1 MRAYSRRVIEVHDAG
16 VTLPFAAPMLA
27 RALMLTGAAPATAV
41 VVAGDVDAALAA
53 HGERVVE
60 VEHVRA
66 LTLEHLEARGEA
78 AVHRRL
84 RVRWWVRHERHPLAI
99 AVGGTSGVG
108 KSTVSQ
114 AVADILG
121 IDAVISTDLVR
132 AVQRVTLHPD
142 LLPALSQSS
151 FSAEKM
157 FRSNLHGGHLLTAFE
172 QQASVVLKGA
182 LALVRRAVKEGL
194 QLVLNGVHVVPGL
207 VEAPPGLPLFSYLL
221 TVPDLDDHRGR
232 FEARFATSDRPPEQY
247 LSRILAIREL
257 DAYLVDFSRRS
268 GVPVIESVGFEQT
281 VADLVDTI
289 ARDLEKGYAIP

>member
-1 MRAYSRRVIEVHDAG
+1 VVDVHDG
-16 VTLPFAAPMLA
+16 QVTLPFAAPMLA
-27 RALMLTGAAPATAV
+27 RALMLTGAASGTAV
-41 VVAGDVDAALAA
+41 AVAADVEAALT
-53 HGERVVE
+53 RVGSMVE
-60 VEHVRA
+60 VEDVRA
-66 LTLEHLEARGEA
+66 LTLDHLQERGED
-78 AVHRRL
+78 AVRRRL
-84 RVRWWVRHERHPLAI
+84 RVRWWLHGERTPLAV

-172 QQASVVLKGA
+172 QQATVVSKGA
-182 LALVRRAVKEGL
+182 VALVRRAVKEGL
-194 QLVLNGVHVVPGL
+194 QLVLNGVHIVPGL
-207 VEAPPGLPLFSYLL
+207 VDQPPGLPLFSYLL

-232 FEARFATSDRPPEQY
+232 FEARFATSDRPSEQY
-247 LSRILAIREL
+247 LSRIMAIREL
-257 DAYLVDFSRRS
+257 DAYLVDFSRRA
-268 GVPVIESVGFEQT
+268 GVPVIESVEFDQT
-281 VADLVDTI
+281 VADLVD
-289 ARDLEKGYAIP
+289 AVASDLEKAYAIP